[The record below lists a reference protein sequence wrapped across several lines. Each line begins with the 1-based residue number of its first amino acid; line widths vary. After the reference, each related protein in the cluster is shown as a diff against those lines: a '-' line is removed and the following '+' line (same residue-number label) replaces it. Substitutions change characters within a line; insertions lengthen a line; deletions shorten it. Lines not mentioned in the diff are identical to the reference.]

1 MTARRSPGCPI
12 QELNFAALETKG
24 VDYQIRYQFDLPS
37 IPGDMTVGIIGNYTD
52 RLDRFDDPLNPSV
65 INPELQENGQAKH
78 SFNLNGAYRA
88 GGLTVNWQ
96 SQYLGNI
103 LQFAGASLQIENAD
117 QFENAF
123 AGDTWRHDLSAVYEI
138 SEKVQIFG
146 GVNNLLDRDPIQ
158 SSVSYPV
165 GILGRQFF
173 LGADVTF

>member
-1 MTARRSPGCPI
+1 MS
-12 QELNFAALETKG
+12 
-24 VDYQIRYQFDLPS
+24 
-37 IPGDMTVGIIGNYTD
+37 VGIIGNYTD
-52 RLDRFDDPLNPSV
+52 RIDRFEDPLNPAV
-65 INPELQENGQAKH
+65 ANPELLENGQAAH
-78 SFNLNGAYRA
+78 SFNLNGTYRV

-123 AGDTWRHDLSAVYEI
+123 AGDTWRHDLSAVYKI
-138 SEKVQIFG
+138 SDSVEIFG

-158 SSVSYPV
+158 SSASYPV

-173 LGADVTF
+173 LGADVRF